1 MKEKL
6 ASRNLN
12 QIDGEIGI
20 SKSIILIDR
29 APVKLHDLRYKDIVP
44 YDYNRVPVTP
54 GYKIAGDTEASDYI
68 NASFVS
74 DVFTESPR
82 VYIAAQGP
90 GPDTTPAFWSLVW
103 QYRVSLV
110 VMLTSCVETSD
121 SGMGGMVKCSQYWPD
136 NVGDIRKFGD
146 IQVQLFDRAE
156 VSTFIVTI
164 CH

>member
-1 MKEKL
+1 MNEKL
-6 ASRNLN
+6 ASLNLN

-29 APVKLHDLRYKDIVP
+29 APVKLHVLRYKDIVP

-54 GYKIAGDTEASDYI
+54 GYKITGDTEASDYI
-68 NASFVS
+68 NASFVK

-90 GPDTTPAFWSLVW
+90 GPDTTPAFWSMVW
-103 QYRVSLV
+103 QYRVSVV

-156 VSTFIVTI
+156 VSTFIVI
-164 CH
+164 I